1 MRSSRSELMASLID
15 DVAHLTKPYDH
26 GEPMDN
32 GKTHVSSHQS
42 LLRQLWNEVHESTPS
57 SNADGSSKRSQAG
70 SRAPINDEFMDL
82 LITADK
88 LSTTLVMMSGGKL
101 QISIAEN
108 FYQLP
113 SVLVNATDELIDHV
127 SGQIAYYRNQLELAL
142 NWKEKPRKI
151 SRACPL
157 CGMSNAI
164 TVQMDHYGPTSARCT
179 KCHAEWDKTQLG
191 ILAGSMKKHPE

>member
-1 MRSSRSELMASLID
+1 MRSSRSELMASLIN
-15 DVAHLTKPYDH
+15 DVSHLTKPYDH
-26 GEPMDN
+26 SEPMDN

-70 SRAPINDEFMDL
+70 FRAPINDEFMDL

-113 SVLVNATDELIDHV
+113 SILVNATDELIDHV

>member
-26 GEPMDN
+26 SEPMDN

-70 SRAPINDEFMDL
+70 SRTPINDELMEL

-101 QISIAEN
+101 QTSIAEN

-157 CGMSNAI
+157 CSMSNAI